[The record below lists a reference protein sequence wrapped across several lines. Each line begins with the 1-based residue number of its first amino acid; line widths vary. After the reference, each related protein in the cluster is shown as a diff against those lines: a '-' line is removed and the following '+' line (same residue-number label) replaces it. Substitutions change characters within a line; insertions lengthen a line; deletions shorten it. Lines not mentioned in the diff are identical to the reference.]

1 MNKNSNKNGVFVKS
15 HVGRDI
21 LQNAALFKNEYL
33 VVWEYVSNGLEYVD
47 YGVNPK
53 VIVSLESRTK
63 KIIIDDNGRG
73 MDIEGIKNFFIMHG
87 ENIDRKKGKP
97 GRGRFGTGKSA
108 AFGIADI
115 LRITTVRNKK
125 RSIVE
130 LDRND
135 ILASKSE
142 DPIPVKII
150 EKEFPVDLE
159 NGTRIEIEIVHL
171 KSLDQDGI
179 IKYIER
185 HLAKWKNA
193 AVFVN
198 NQECSFAEPPISR
211 TLEVKPDIE
220 YKSLLGN
227 VTLIIKIASSPLN
240 EENRGISIFSNGIW
254 HETTLAGN
262 ENREMSNYIFGEID
276 VPALDEDDSP
286 IPPFDLSRSMRL
298 NPNNEIVK
306 SIYGFIGYNVDKIRR
321 ELVAEEK
328 NRKKSEEGK
337 KLANQ
342 AKEIEKYIN
351 NDFIEFKNKII
362 RIKAQRRTGFDYSKE
377 IDNKDIQGIVIPGHE
392 IPSTEIS
399 PDGNIGAIGDKGGG
413 GKKPRSLMPQMEID
427 NDAPMKGKI
436 VGESSSKKRESGGGF
451 SVEYRNMGPDEN
463 RAKYNN
469 DQRTIFINLDHPQ
482 LVAAKGGKE
491 EYLFN
496 KLSYEIAFTEYA
508 IVLSSELNASG
519 EYSDISDAIVDV
531 RMTINRIAKKAAE
544 LYRTS

>member
-1 MNKNSNKNGVFVKS
+1 MNTIFNKNAVFVKS

-21 LQNAALFKNEYL
+21 LQNAALFKNENL

-47 YGVNPK
+47 EGVNPK
-53 VIVSLESRTK
+53 VSVLLESRTK
-63 KIIIDDNGRG
+63 KIVVDDNGRG
-73 MDIEGIKNFFIMHG
+73 MDIEGLQNFFIMHG
-87 ENIDRKKGKP
+87 ENIDRKKGKL

-115 LRITTVRNKK
+115 LRITTIRNKK

-130 LDRND
+130 LNRND
-135 ILASKSE
+135 ILASNSE

-150 EKEFPVDLE
+150 EKEFPVELE
-159 NGTRIEIEIVHL
+159 NGTRIEIEKVHL

-193 AVFVN
+193 TVFVN
-198 NQECSFAEPPISR
+198 NQECSFSEPPISR

-220 YKSLLGN
+220 YKKLLGN
-227 VTLIIKIASSPLN
+227 ASLIIKIASSPLN

-276 VPALDEDDSP
+276 VSALDEDNSP

-321 ELVAEEK
+321 ELVTEEK
-328 NRKKSEEGK
+328 NRKKSEEAK

-362 RIKAQRRTGFDYSKE
+362 RIKAQRRMGFDYSKE

-392 IPSTEIS
+392 IPS
-399 PDGNIGAIGDKGGG
+399 IG
-413 GKKPRSLMPQMEID
+413 
-427 NDAPMKGKI
+427 
-436 VGESSSKKRESGGGF
+436 
-451 SVEYRNMGPDEN
+451 
-463 RAKYNN
+463 
-469 DQRTIFINLDHPQ
+469 
-482 LVAAKGGKE
+482 
-491 EYLFN
+491 
-496 KLSYEIAFTEYA
+496 
-508 IVLSSELNASG
+508 
-519 EYSDISDAIVDV
+519 
-531 RMTINRIAKKAAE
+531 
-544 LYRTS
+544 